1 MERHPFDGAG
11 RVSSAELEAATVHA
25 WLPPLIDKAG
35 HLVQAQAREERRPAA
50 PRTQEQQLAAGFEE
64 GLAKGRLEGVAEGRR
79 EGLQQGQQEGHE
91 KGMQQGLQQGLQQ
104 AQKQV
109 DARMAEV
116 DEVLKSLTHAMNDQD
131 YMLEQA
137 LLNLVVAVARTVVD
151 RELQIDTSH
160 ILYVVRKALAA
171 LPPSRDNVRIFVH
184 PADVA
189 LLREA
194 QERAGDAWRVLPDD
208 SVAKGG
214 CRVETEQ
221 SLVDYTVEHRFAAM
235 VEQMLSGELG
245 NEKQESFEAAPEP
258 VVKPINPRTAS
269 VAQAPVEEEFS
280 ADEEP
285 GLLEQVEYLRQG
297 VSVPP
302 APLLRSGI

>member
-1 MERHPFDGAG
+1 MERHPFDGVG
-11 RVSSAELEAATVHA
+11 RVTSADLETANVHA

-50 PRTQEQQLAAGFEE
+50 PRTQEQQLAAGFAE

-79 EGLQQGQQEGHE
+79 EGLQQGQQEGLE
-91 KGMQQGLQQGLQQ
+91 KGMQQGLQQ

-109 DARMAEV
+109 DARMVEV
-116 DEVLKSLTHAMNDQD
+116 DAVLKSLTHAMNDQD
-131 YMLEQA
+131 YVLEQA
-137 LLNLVVAVARTVVD
+137 LLNVVVAVARSVVG

-160 ILYVVRKALAA
+160 ILNVVREALAA
-171 LPPSRDNVRIFVH
+171 LPPSRDNVRIFVNS
-184 PADVA
+184 ADVA

-221 SLVDYTVEHRFAAM
+221 SLVDYTVERRFAAM

-245 NEKQESFEAAPEP
+245 NGKQESVEAAPEP
-258 VVKPINPRTAS
+258 VVKPLSPRPAP
-269 VAQAPVEEEFS
+269 VAQAPVEESPTE
-280 ADEEP
+280 DEEP
-285 GLLEQVEYLRQG
+285 SLLEQVEYLRQG

-302 APLLRSGI
+302 APLLRSGT